1 MSFEEKMKQDL
12 KKDLEIP
19 EIVEQKIQDAYKE
32 IGQGKL
38 RMKKPDNRN
47 QKRKKVWTT
56 AAAAVAVIA
65 VSGTVL
71 YSNPVLAKNIP
82 VIGDVFAKM
91 QENRAKDPYA
101 GKDKIAYEKIEDY
114 SANVQTPG
122 SEAED
127 NGVTVTV
134 SDAYCDGYE
143 MYFTMTATTDN
154 EQINQKKY
162 LLPEKSQRVQVNG
175 EECGAELCLEKAED
189 GSFVGLGHIS
199 ADFLKKKEFS
209 DQSTVN
215 IQFTQLYGKGE
226 NELSTTKYVE
236 GENLISGEW
245 NLKFTVNTDA
255 SNNQTY
261 EVNAE
266 NNGFKVSKVVKV
278 PASTYLYLEVPE
290 TYENVQM
297 IITDADGNA
306 LEKFGGTFTD
316 PEHGVYQIKLQFEQT
331 DTDQIHVQVVDM
343 DQSTNDNLVMV
354 AEMTADLN
362 YKIVILRN
370 NMMSFRGMT
379 GWSQQS

>member
-1 MSFEEKMKQDL
+1 M
-12 KKDLEIP
+12 
-19 EIVEQKIQDAYKE
+19 QK
-32 IGQGKL
+32 
-38 RMKKPDNRN
+38 
-47 QKRKKVWTT
+47 
-56 AAAAVAVIA
+56 
-65 VSGTVL
+65 
-71 YSNPVLAKNIP
+71 
-82 VIGDVFAKM
+82 
-91 QENRAKDPYA
+91 NRAKDPYA
-101 GKDKIAYEKIEDY
+101 GKDKTAYEKIEDH

-162 LLPEKSQRVQVNG
+162 LLPEKSQRVQVDG
-175 EECGAELCLEKAED
+175 VECGAELCLEKAED

-245 NLKFTVNTDA
+245 SLKFTVN
-255 SNNQTY
+255 
-261 EVNAE
+261 
-266 NNGFKVSKVVKV
+266 
-278 PASTYLYLEVPE
+278 
-290 TYENVQM
+290 
-297 IITDADGNA
+297 TDADGNA

-316 PEHGVYQIKLQFEQT
+316 PENGVYQIKMQFEQT

-362 YKIVILRN
+362 
-370 NMMSFRGMT
+370 
-379 GWSQQS
+379 

>member
-47 QKRKKVWTT
+47 QKRKKVWTA

-65 VSGTVL
+65 ISGTVL

-101 GKDKIAYEKIEDY
+101 GKDKTAYEKIEDH
-114 SANVQTPG
+114 SVNVQTPG

-162 LLPEKSQRVQVNG
+162 LLPDKSQRVQVDG
-175 EECGAELCLEKAED
+175 VECGAELCLEKAED

-209 DQSTVN
+209 DQSTVD

-261 EVNAE
+261 EVNTE
-266 NNGFKVSKVVKV
+266 NNGFKVSKIVKV

-316 PEHGVYQIKLQFEQT
+316 PENGVYQIKMQFEQT

-362 YKIVILRN
+362 
-370 NMMSFRGMT
+370 
-379 GWSQQS
+379 

>member
-1 MSFEEKMKQDL
+1 M
-12 KKDLEIP
+12 
-19 EIVEQKIQDAYKE
+19 
-32 IGQGKL
+32 
-38 RMKKPDNRN
+38 
-47 QKRKKVWTT
+47 T
-56 AAAAVAVIA
+56 AV
-65 VSGTVL
+65 T
-71 YSNPVLAKNIP
+71 
-82 VIGDVFAKM
+82 
-91 QENRAKDPYA
+91 
-101 GKDKIAYEKIEDY
+101 
-114 SANVQTPG
+114 
-122 SEAED
+122 D
-127 NGVTVTV
+127 NG
-134 SDAYCDGYE
+134 
-143 MYFTMTATTDN
+143 
-154 EQINQKKY
+154 QINQKKY
-162 LLPEKSQRVQVNG
+162 LSFENSLRVQVDG
-175 EECGAELCLEKAED
+175 EECGVELTLEKAED
-189 GSFVGLGHIS
+189 GSFVELGHIN
-199 ADFLKKKEFS
+199 ADWLKKKKFS

-266 NNGFKVSKVVKV
+266 NNGFKVSKIVKV

-316 PEHGVYQIKLQFEQT
+316 PENGVYQIKMQFEQT

-362 YKIVILRN
+362 
-370 NMMSFRGMT
+370 
-379 GWSQQS
+379 

>member
-1 MSFEEKMKQDL
+1 MSFDEKMKKDL

-19 EIVEQKIQDAYKE
+19 EVVEQKIQNAYKE
-32 IGQGKL
+32 IGQGKV
-38 RMKKPDNRN
+38 RVKKQDNGK
-47 QKRKKVWTT
+47 QKSRKVWV
-56 AAAAVAVIA
+56 AAAVAVIA
-65 VSGTVL
+65 VSGSGL
-71 YSNPVLAKNIP
+71 YANPVLAKNIP

-101 GKDKIAYEKIEDY
+101 GKDKTAYEKIEDH
-114 SANVQTPG
+114 SVNVQTPG

-162 LLPEKSQRVQVNG
+162 LLPDKSQRVQVDG
-175 EECGAELCLEKAED
+175 VECGAELCLEKAED

-209 DQSTVN
+209 DQSTVD

-266 NNGFKVSKVVKV
+266 NNGFKVSKIVKV

-316 PEHGVYQIKLQFEQT
+316 PENGVYQIKMQFEQT

-343 DQSTNDNLVMV
+343 NQSTNEELKVV
-354 AEMTADLN
+354 AEITASLN
-362 YKIVILRN
+362 
-370 NMMSFRGMT
+370 
-379 GWSQQS
+379 

>member
-1 MSFEEKMKQDL
+1 MSFDEKMKKDL

-19 EIVEQKIQDAYKE
+19 EVVEQKIQNAYKE
-32 IGQGKL
+32 IGQGKV
-38 RMKKPDNRN
+38 RMKKQDNGK
-47 QKRKKVWTT
+47 QKSRKVWV
-56 AAAAVAVIA
+56 AAAVAVIA
-65 VSGTVL
+65 VSGSGL
-71 YSNPVLAKNIP
+71 YANPVLAKNIP
-82 VIGDVFAKM
+82 VIGNVFAKM
-91 QENRAKDPYA
+91 QENRAKDLYA
-101 GKDKIAYEKIEDY
+101 GKDKTAYGMIEDN
-114 SANVQTPG
+114 SVNVQNPG
-122 SEAED
+122 AEAED

-215 IQFTQLYGKGE
+215 IQFTQLYGTGE

-362 YKIVILRN
+362 
-370 NMMSFRGMT
+370 
-379 GWSQQS
+379 

>member
-1 MSFEEKMKQDL
+1 MQNFVWKKRRTEACRSWTYQCRFSEEKG
-12 KKDLEIP
+12 IF
-19 EIVEQKIQDAYKE
+19 
-32 IGQGKL
+32 
-38 RMKKPDNRN
+38 R
-47 QKRKKVWTT
+47 
-56 AAAAVAVIA
+56 
-65 VSGTVL
+65 S
-71 YSNPVLAKNIP
+71 
-82 VIGDVFAKM
+82 
-91 QENRAKDPYA
+91 
-101 GKDKIAYEKIEDY
+101 
-114 SANVQTPG
+114 
-122 SEAED
+122 
-127 NGVTVTV
+127 
-134 SDAYCDGYE
+134 
-143 MYFTMTATTDN
+143 
-154 EQINQKKY
+154 
-162 LLPEKSQRVQVNG
+162 VNG
-175 EECGAELCLEKAED
+175 K
-189 GSFVGLGHIS
+189 H
-199 ADFLKKKEFS
+199 
-209 DQSTVN
+209 TV
-215 IQFTQLYGKGE
+215 TQLYGKGE

-362 YKIVILRN
+362 
-370 NMMSFRGMT
+370 
-379 GWSQQS
+379 

>member
-101 GKDKIAYEKIEDY
+101 GKDKTAYEKIEDH
-114 SANVQTPG
+114 SVNVQTPG

-209 DQSTVN
+209 DQSTVD

-316 PEHGVYQIKLQFEQT
+316 PENGVYQIKMQFEQT

-362 YKIVILRN
+362 
-370 NMMSFRGMT
+370 
-379 GWSQQS
+379 

>member
-101 GKDKIAYEKIEDY
+101 GKDKTAYEKIEDY

-143 MYFTMTATTDN
+143 MYFTMTARGMRCRTLSGKSGGRKLCRSWTYQCRFS
-154 EQINQKKY
+154 E
-162 LLPEKSQRVQVNG
+162 EKGIFRSVNG
-175 EECGAELCLEKAED
+175 K
-189 GSFVGLGHIS
+189 H
-199 ADFLKKKEFS
+199 
-209 DQSTVN
+209 TVYPA
-215 IQFTQLYGKGE
+215 LWKGR
-226 NELSTTKYVE
+226 K
-236 GENLISGEW
+236 
-245 NLKFTVNTDA
+245 
-255 SNNQTY
+255 
-261 EVNAE
+261 
-266 NNGFKVSKVVKV
+266 
-278 PASTYLYLEVPE
+278 
-290 TYENVQM
+290 
-297 IITDADGNA
+297 
-306 LEKFGGTFTD
+306 
-316 PEHGVYQIKLQFEQT
+316 
-331 DTDQIHVQVVDM
+331 
-343 DQSTNDNLVMV
+343 
-354 AEMTADLN
+354 
-362 YKIVILRN
+362 
-370 NMMSFRGMT
+370 
-379 GWSQQS
+379 

>member
-1 MSFEEKMKQDL
+1 
-12 KKDLEIP
+12 
-19 EIVEQKIQDAYKE
+19 
-32 IGQGKL
+32 
-38 RMKKPDNRN
+38 
-47 QKRKKVWTT
+47 
-56 AAAAVAVIA
+56 
-65 VSGTVL
+65 
-71 YSNPVLAKNIP
+71 
-82 VIGDVFAKM
+82 
-91 QENRAKDPYA
+91 
-101 GKDKIAYEKIEDY
+101 
-114 SANVQTPG
+114 
-122 SEAED
+122 
-127 NGVTVTV
+127 
-134 SDAYCDGYE
+134 
-143 MYFTMTATTDN
+143 MTATTDN

-362 YKIVILRN
+362 
-370 NMMSFRGMT
+370 
-379 GWSQQS
+379 

>member
-47 QKRKKVWTT
+47 QKRKKVWTA

-65 VSGTVL
+65 ISGTVL

-82 VIGDVFAKM
+82 VIGD
-91 QENRAKDPYA
+91 
-101 GKDKIAYEKIEDY
+101 EKIEDH
-114 SANVQTPG
+114 SVNVQTPG

-162 LLPEKSQRVQVNG
+162 LLPDKSQRVQVDG
-175 EECGAELCLEKAED
+175 VECGAELCLEKAED

-209 DQSTVN
+209 DQSTVD

-266 NNGFKVSKVVKV
+266 NNGFKVSKIVKV

-316 PEHGVYQIKLQFEQT
+316 PENGVYQIKMQFEQT

-362 YKIVILRN
+362 
-370 NMMSFRGMT
+370 
-379 GWSQQS
+379 